1 MKTDDLAVVHNSAQS
16 RFECQVQGEL
26 CVAEYERAGDI
37 LRFHHTWV
45 APRLEGQGIAAKL
58 VQTGL
63 AYARANGFKVL
74 PTCSYVAGY
83 MRRHPET
90 LDLLAAC

>member
-1 MKTDDLAVVHNSAQS
+1 MNTGDLEVVHNTAQS
-16 RFECQVQGEL
+16 RFECHVQGEL
-26 CVAEYERAGDI
+26 CVAEYQRETDT

-45 APRLEGQGIAAKL
+45 APSLEGQGIAGRL
-58 VQTGL
+58 VASGL
-63 AYARANGFKVL
+63 AYARAAGFKVL

-90 LDLLAAC
+90 LDLLATR